1 MRSYSALVASS
12 TLSTPSRLNNRSL
25 WRGLCAVPMPR
36 TTPTLHSRS
45 LPASAAPLSATPD
58 WILGRLTGLTLLPY
72 FTTSIRAAIAGI
84 NVTRYDAFLRRL
96 PWCMA

>member
-1 MRSYSALVASS
+1 M
-12 TLSTPSRLNNRSL
+12 
-25 WRGLCAVPMPR
+25 
-36 TTPTLHSRS
+36 
-45 LPASAAPLSATPD
+45 SATPD